1 MAVSGGIETAEPQYF
16 TATQEGILASNTET
30 FSVRKTLSGL
40 FFMRIGHQL
49 SRPQNHLNS
58 CIAQGMYGE
67 KERKNTLHFGYVH
80 VCFCRVGGRV
90 ENTTH
95 DNEITM

>member
-1 MAVSGGIETAEPQYF
+1 MAVSDGIETAEPHF
-16 TATQEGILASNTET
+16 IATQEGILASNTET
-30 FSVRKTLSGL
+30 FFRKTLSGL

-90 ENTTH
+90 ENTAH